1 MARSPEH
8 ELQKAY
14 FDWAR
19 LHPEARRA
27 YAIPNGGQ
35 RNAVVAAKLKA
46 EGVRAGVL
54 DVHLPLARGG
64 AHGLWIEHKAGRKT
78 MSPEQAAEAGA
89 LVDEGFVV
97 ATVWDDPLLSI
108 RLTQDYL
115 EGKLPPAYLI
125 LKPERKK

>member
-14 FDWAR
+14 FGWAR

-35 RNAVVAAKLKA
+35 RNVAVAAKLKA
-46 EGVRAGVL
+46 EGVRPGVL

-64 AHGLWIEHKAGRKT
+64 AHGLWIEHKAGKNT
-78 MSPEQAAEAGA
+78 MSQDQADEATA
-89 LVDEGFVV
+89 LVADGFVV

-108 RLTQDYL
+108 QLTKDYL
-115 EGKLPPAYLI
+115 AGKLSPAHLVI
-125 LKPERKK
+125 KPERKK